1 MKIEAQSV
9 KYLEDWF
16 CNGFDQIIDKGYDVE
31 NVVWIEKPM
40 GVGSRK
46 REIRA
51 IVYVASNNSSKPNNL
66 ILLLPPLIIKDFE
79 SNNN

>member
-1 MKIEAQSV
+1 
-9 KYLEDWF
+9 
-16 CNGFDQIIDKGYDVE
+16 
-31 NVVWIEKPM
+31 M